1 MNIEQFVAQSEG
13 EWKSMRSGHSL
24 AFKQFDEILSVLK
37 ITLLNENDVEV
48 LNTLEDYKELHLNP
62 ISPFKI
68 EWKAESNW
76 EGNKESDLSSGSSL
90 LIPSC
95 SSEKHGII
103 VRTLGYAEKIKAISK
118 YSFLSDGTLV
128 LSTEYKETAAEER
141 IWFISK
147 NVRCRSSVIRSKD
160 SKAILQTS
168 YASEIRRMKKDTK

>member
-24 AFKQFDEILSVLK
+24 AFQQFDEILSVLK

-76 EGNKESDLSSGSSL
+76 EGNKESDLSSGSSI

-95 SSEKHGII
+95 SSETVSYTHL
-103 VRTLGYAEKIKAISK
+103 TLPTTPY
-118 YSFLSDGTLV
+118 V
-128 LSTEYKETAAEER
+128 
-141 IWFISK
+141 
-147 NVRCRSSVIRSKD
+147 
-160 SKAILQTS
+160 
-168 YASEIRRMKKDTK
+168 